1 MSMTELDPAP
11 RQPDLFDDLFQ
22 VLAQYP
28 ERHATADPMWRVWR
42 AAALAEVRRLFA
54 GATPSFVP
62 FGPFGAVGLPY
73 HRMGNIDSL
82 DLFGMDE
89 LIIFA
94 FYNANRARYRKVV
107 DFGANIGLHSIILG
121 RSGFDVRSFEPD
133 PVHFELLKANLEL
146 NDVSSDLHRAAI
158 SFEAGRAEF
167 VRVLGNTTGSH
178 LAGAK
183 ENPYGSLERFEV
195 EIEAAAPHLAWADFA
210 KIDIE
215 GHEAALITHLDADV
229 WAKTDAM
236 LEVGT
241 ARNAELIFEH
251 LAKGPARM
259 FAQKIGWGRVRHLED
274 MPTSHRDGS
283 LFLTGADAMPWSVQ
297 P

>member
-1 MSMTELDPAP
+1 MTLSQSVSLV
-11 RQPDLFDDLFQ
+11 RQPEVFDDLFE

-28 ERHATADPMWRVWR
+28 TRHATVDPMWRVWR
-42 AAALAEVRRLFA
+42 AAARAEVQRLFA
-54 GATPSFVP
+54 GTVPSSVP
-62 FGPFGAVGLPY
+62 FGPFGNISLPY
-73 HRMGNIDSL
+73 FRMGSIDSL

-94 FYNANRARYRKVV
+94 FYNANRLRYRKVV
-107 DFGANIGLHSIILG
+107 DFGANIGLHSIIMA
-121 RSGFDVRSFEPD
+121 RTGFEVRSFEPD
-133 PVHFELLKANLEL
+133 PIHFEILRTNLKL
-146 NDVSSDLHRAAI
+146 NNAASDLHQAAV
-158 SFEAGRAEF
+158 SFEAGRQEF

-183 ENPYGSLERFEV
+183 ESPYGDLERFEV
-195 EIEAAAPHLAWADFA
+195 AIEAAAPHLAWADFA

-215 GHEAALITHLDADV
+215 GHEATLITRLEPEI
-229 WAKTDAM
+229 WLGTDAI

-241 ARNAELIFEH
+241 SLNAETIFTH
-251 LAKGPARM
+251 LARGPVKM
-259 FAQKIGWGRVRHLED
+259 FSQKTGWRQVRRVED

-283 LFLTGADAMPWSVQ
+283 LFLTGADEMPWRHL

>member
-1 MSMTELDPAP
+1 MTTTHADPAP
-11 RQPDLFDDLFQ
+11 RQPDFFDDLFQ

-28 ERHATADPMWRVWR
+28 ERHATTDPMWRVWR

-54 GATPSFVP
+54 EGTPSFVP
-62 FGPFGAVGLPY
+62 FGPFGAVSLPY

-94 FYNANRARYRKVV
+94 FYNANRARYRKAV

-133 PVHFELLKANLEL
+133 PVHFDLLTSNLGL
-146 NDVSSDLHRAAI
+146 NGVGSDLHRAAI

-183 ENPYGSLERFEV
+183 DNPYGSLERFEV

-215 GHEAALITHLDADV
+215 GHEAALITNLDPAV
-229 WAKTDAM
+229 WLETDAM

-241 ARNAELIFEH
+241 PRNAELVFGH

-259 FAQKIGWGRVRHLED
+259 FAQKIGWRRVEALAD

-283 LFLTGADAMPWSVQ
+283 LFLTGADAMPWAA
-297 P
+297 